1 MSHDQID
8 FQKPHSAAVK
18 ILSELDRQIRL
29 GHESENSRT
38 GSLLTSFQEEARLAL
53 LDRLG
58 EEYPPLKESLHREF
72 LKVQENFQNVDARTQ
87 AFQNLSLVQGFHLA
101 LRKPIQTRVEKYDSP
116 LGYRLNYF
124 ESIQDSNQQNQSRAL
139 IQANLTPLTK
149 DLLHFDYD
157 TIYQR
162 KQSDL
167 DRVLSDFAK
176 ESILAPIISEAPPR
190 AWEI

>member
-18 ILSELDRQIRL
+18 ILSELDRQIML

-58 EEYPPLKESLHREF
+58 EEYPRLKDSLHNEF
-72 LKVQENFQNVDARTQ
+72 VEVQKNFQEVDARTE
-87 AFQNLSLVQGFHLA
+87 FHSLSIAQGFHLA
-101 LRKPIQTRVEKYDSP
+101 LRKPIQTMVEKYDSP

-124 ESIQDSNQQNQSRAL
+124 ESINQQNQSRAL

-149 DLLHFDYD
+149 DLPHFDYD